1 MAGIVPLKFED
12 QPILAGEGTYSGL
25 QGGDLS
31 NSKFCNSF
39 GSQTLGFVISGG
51 SNSTEKPTGIT
62 SYPGGDVESI
72 AASWRWETSA
82 FDVVQSQW
90 ALYPYANLSGSGTAL
105 WGAGTGTVAVYA
117 EEIQAPRSDPLYSG
131 SVQNLGWAGVS
142 SSFDTWLTLESGNS
156 YSWEFSATG
165 DEQGGSSSPLYWYA
179 LMDIWIY
186 IDINETGNP
195 AGTGIPTEAINLGR
209 VELSIFNSTP

>member
-1 MAGIVPLKFED
+1 MAGIIPLKFED
-12 QPILAGEGTYSGL
+12 QPILANEGSYSGL
-25 QGGDLS
+25 QGGDLA

-39 GSQTLGFVISGG
+39 GSQTLGFQISGG
-51 SNSTEKPTGIT
+51 SSSTEKPTGIG
-62 SYPGGDVESI
+62 SYPSGDVESI

-90 ALYPYANLSGSGTAL
+90 ALYPYADLSGSGTSL
-105 WGAGTGTVAVYA
+105 WGTGAGTVAVYA

-131 SVQNLGWAGVS
+131 GVQNLSWLGTS
-142 SSFDTWLTLESGNS
+142 SSFDTWLTLRSGNS
-156 YSWEFSATG
+156 YSWQFTATG

-179 LMDIWIY
+179 LIDIWIY
-186 IDINETGNP
+186 FDALDTGNP
-195 AGTGIPTEAINLGR
+195 AGSFPITGALNLGR